1 MIGTEEGR
9 RSGWSD
15 MDPMRRQA
23 PPPVINAGSLAK
35 QKSPVRPETSTS
47 KDAVVSCLIF
57 IRCLVLLCDGK
68 REGRGDSGVFVYVGC
83 HVLSDP

>member
-1 MIGTEEGR
+1 
-9 RSGWSD
+9 
-15 MDPMRRQA
+15 MDPTRRQA

-57 IRCLVLLCDGK
+57 SRCLVLLCDRK
-68 REGRGDSGVFVYVGC
+68 KRGDSGVFVYISY